1 MLAPTSAGD
10 KRPMIFRKWTG
21 RIRTGDRAAYVA
33 YIVETG
39 LADYARTPGNRGYQ
53 MVTRDLG
60 DGTTEVSTMSWWDSM
75 DSIRGFAG
83 DEPERARYYPED
95 DAFLVERPEHVEHH
109 LVEAGCVVV
118 EIAAGGGS

>member
-1 MLAPTSAGD
+1 
-10 KRPMIFRKWTG
+10 MIFRKWTG

-39 LADYARTPGNRGYQ
+39 LADYASTPGNRGYQ

-60 DGTTEVSTMSWWDSM
+60 DGATEVSTMSWWDSM

-109 LVEAGCVVV
+109 LVEAGHVAV
-118 EIAAGGGS
+118 EIAADGGG

>member
-1 MLAPTSAGD
+1 
-10 KRPMIFRKWTG
+10 MIFRKWTG

-33 YIVETG
+33 YIVDTG

-60 DGTTEVSTMSWWDSM
+60 DGTTGVPPTAWWEPM
-75 DSIRGFAG
+75 AWTRGFAG

-95 DAFLVERPEHVEHH
+95 DAFLVERPEQVEHP
-109 LVEAGCVVV
+109 LVEAG
-118 EIAAGGGS
+118 